1 MTSGTISFTD
11 IPHTLLNYPIE
22 ETKRKLIYSPR
33 MLQNMRLGTLI
44 KFARELKGKKPVDID
59 KIQSMGLLAVKLGQ
73 ICALRPDLL
82 EPDRCIQLQ
91 ELYSRAPTIPSENFE
106 KLLAKYTDEKF
117 RSEFK
122 HIETVPF
129 AAASIGQIHKAEL
142 NDGSRVV
149 IKIIKGDF
157 KKSFERDVKRM
168 KRWMKMGLFF
178 NPKLK
183 KVGNPIGLLNH
194 IEDYTLR
201 ELNLLNEIT
210 GKERLENLADEY
222 SEKFPMP
229 KLRFPKIWKNLSNEN
244 VLVMEE
250 VKEPTL
256 ESHLNSGTMEW
267 DDLLQ
272 LFRIHGAYMFGMGVF
287 HGDLHPGNAMMG
299 EDKNFIFIDTGAICE
314 APDHVRK
321 ALFGFFYFLAKGEL
335 KNAFDAMLT
344 MADVAPSGKTLQTYY
359 DSMFELYDGFVGTS
373 VSEVSLTQ
381 QMMKTVKAAV
391 LAGCSFGDEAFPIIR
406 SLMYMDGMVLKGH
419 PNVDLISSMGPYL
432 DEFATLIDTS
442 TLLERAPTSARK
454 MMDKNPSL
462 ISKTTA

>member
-1 MTSGTISFTD
+1 MRLR
-11 IPHTLLNYPIE
+11 TLL
-22 ETKRKLIYSPR
+22 R
-33 MLQNMRLGTLI
+33 
-44 KFARELKGKKPVDID
+44 FARELRGKKPVNID

-82 EPDRCIQLQ
+82 EPERCIQLQ
-91 ELYSRAPTIPSENFE
+91 ELYSRAPTIPEESFD
-106 KLLAKYTDEKF
+106 KLLAKYTDESF
-117 RSEFK
+117 RGNFK
-122 HIETVPF
+122 HIESKPF
-129 AAASIGQIHKAEL
+129 AAASIGQIHRAEL
-142 NDGSRVV
+142 NDGTNVV

-157 KKSFERDVKRM
+157 KKSFEKDVRRM

-210 GKERLENLADEY
+210 GKERLEKLAEKY
-222 SEKFPMP
+222 SDKFPMP
-229 KLRFPKIWKNLSNEN
+229 NLRFPKIWKELSSEN

-250 VKEPTL
+250 IKVPTL

-287 HGDLHPGNAMMG
+287 HGDLHPGNAMMS
-299 EDKNFIFIDTGAICE
+299 EDKEFIFIDTGAICE
-314 APDHVRK
+314 APEHVRK

-335 KNAFDAMLT
+335 QNAFDAMLT
-344 MADVAPSGKTLQTYY
+344 MAEVAPSGKTLQTYY

-419 PNVDLISSMGPYL
+419 PEVDLISSMGPYL

-442 TLLERAPTSARK
+442 TLLERVPKTNWK
-454 MMDKNPSL
+454 TMEKNLPL
-462 ISKTTA
+462 ITKTTA

>member
-1 MTSGTISFTD
+1 MRLR
-11 IPHTLLNYPIE
+11 TLL
-22 ETKRKLIYSPR
+22 R
-33 MLQNMRLGTLI
+33 
-44 KFARELKGKKPVDID
+44 FARELRGKKPANID

-82 EPDRCIQLQ
+82 EPERCIQLQ
-91 ELYSRAPTIPSENFE
+91 ELYSRAPTIPEESFD
-106 KLLAKYTDEKF
+106 KLLAKYTDENF
-117 RSEFK
+117 RGNFK
-122 HIETVPF
+122 KIDSKPF
-129 AAASIGQIHKAEL
+129 AAASIGQIHRAEL
-142 NDGSRVV
+142 NDGTNVV

-157 KKSFERDVKRM
+157 KKSFEKDVRRM

-178 NPKLK
+178 NPRLK

-210 GKERLENLADEY
+210 GKERLEKLAEKY
-222 SEKFPMP
+222 SDKFPMP
-229 KLRFPKIWKNLSNEN
+229 NLRFPKIWKELSSEN

-250 VKEPTL
+250 IKEPTL

-267 DDLLQ
+267 SDLLQ

-287 HGDLHPGNAMMG
+287 HGDLHPGNAMMS
-299 EDKNFIFIDTGAICE
+299 EDKEFIFIDTGAICE
-314 APDHVRK
+314 APEHVRK

-335 KNAFDAMLT
+335 QNAFDAMLT
-344 MADVAPSGKTLQTYY
+344 MAEVAPSGKTLQTYY
-359 DSMFELYDGFVGTS
+359 DSMFKLYDGFVGTS

-419 PNVDLISSMGPYL
+419 PEVDLISSMGPYL

-442 TLLERAPTSARK
+442 TLLERVPKNNWKTLEKNLPLITKTSA
-454 MMDKNPSL
+454 
-462 ISKTTA
+462 

>member
-1 MTSGTISFTD
+1 
-11 IPHTLLNYPIE
+11 
-22 ETKRKLIYSPR
+22 
-33 MLQNMRLGTLI
+33 MRLSTLVR
-44 KFARELKGKKPVDID
+44 FAKELRGKKPVDID

-73 ICALRPDLL
+73 IAALRPDLL
-82 EPDRCIQLQ
+82 EPERCIQLQ
-91 ELYSRAPTIPSENFE
+91 ELYSRAPTIPEENFD
-106 KLLAKYTDEKF
+106 KLLNKYTDSTFLENF
-117 RSEFK
+117 R
-122 HIETVPF
+122 HIDSKPF
-129 AAASIGQIHKAEL
+129 AAASIGQIHKAVL
-142 NDGSRVV
+142 KDGTNVV
-149 IKIIKGDF
+149 VKIIKGDF
-157 KKSFERDVKRM
+157 KKSFEKDVKRM

-178 NPKLK
+178 NPRLK

-210 GKERLENLADEY
+210 GKERLERLAAEY
-222 SEKFPMP
+222 QDKFPMP
-229 KLRFPKIWKNLSNEN
+229 NLKFPKIWKELSNEN

-250 VKEPTL
+250 IKEPTL

-267 DDLLQ
+267 NDLLQ
-272 LFRIHGAYMFGMGVF
+272 LFRIHGAFMFGMGVV
-287 HGDLHPGNAMMG
+287 HGDLHPGNAMMSQNK
-299 EDKNFIFIDTGAICE
+299 DFIFIDTGAICE
-314 APDHVRK
+314 APEHVRK

-406 SLMYMDGMVLKGH
+406 SLMYMDGMVLKGY
-419 PNVDLISSMGPYL
+419 PDVDLISSMGPYL

-442 TLLERAPTSARK
+442 TLLERAPITNWK
-454 MMDKNPSL
+454 MMGKNRSL
-462 ISKTTA
+462 ISKNTA

>member
-1 MTSGTISFTD
+1 MRLT
-11 IPHTLLNYPIE
+11 TLL
-22 ETKRKLIYSPR
+22 R
-33 MLQNMRLGTLI
+33 
-44 KFARELKGKKPVDID
+44 FAKELRGKKPVDID

-82 EPDRCIQLQ
+82 EPERCIQLQ
-91 ELYSRAPTIPSENFE
+91 ELYSRAPTIPEENFE
-106 KLLAKYTDEKF
+106 KLLSKYTDEDFSDNFNFIDPK
-117 RSEFK
+117 
-122 HIETVPF
+122 PF
-129 AAASIGQIHKAEL
+129 AAASIGQIHRAEL
-142 NDGSRVV
+142 KDGTKVV

-157 KKSFERDVKRM
+157 KKTFEKDVKRM
-168 KRWMKMGLFF
+168 KRWMRMGLFF

-210 GKERLENLADEY
+210 GKERLEKLAAEY

-229 KLRFPKIWKNLSNEN
+229 KLQFPKIWKELSNEN
-244 VLVMEE
+244 LLVMEE
-250 VKEPTL
+250 ITHPTL
-256 ESHLNSGTMEW
+256 ESHLNSKTMEW

-287 HGDLHPGNAMMG
+287 HGDLHPGNAMMTN
-299 EDKNFIFIDTGAICE
+299 EKDFIFIDTGAICE
-314 APDHVRK
+314 APEHVRK

-344 MADVAPSGKTLQTYY
+344 MAAVAPTGKTLQTYY

-419 PNVDLISSMGPYL
+419 PHVDLISSMGPYL

-442 TLLERAPTSARK
+442 TLLVNTQQSGWK
-454 MMDKNPSL
+454 TVDKNRPL

>member
-1 MTSGTISFTD
+1 MRLR
-11 IPHTLLNYPIE
+11 TLL
-22 ETKRKLIYSPR
+22 R
-33 MLQNMRLGTLI
+33 
-44 KFARELKGKKPVDID
+44 FARELRGKKPVNID

-82 EPDRCIQLQ
+82 EPERCIQLQ
-91 ELYSRAPTIPSENFE
+91 ELYSRAPTIPEESFD

-117 RSEFK
+117 RGNFN
-122 HIETVPF
+122 HIDSKPF
-129 AAASIGQIHKAEL
+129 AAASIGQIHRAEL
-142 NDGSRVV
+142 NDGTNVV

-157 KKSFERDVKRM
+157 KKSFEKDVRRM

-201 ELNLLNEIT
+201 ELNLLNEIS
-210 GKERLENLADEY
+210 GKERLEKLAEKY
-222 SEKFPMP
+222 SDKFPMP
-229 KLRFPKIWKNLSNEN
+229 NLRFPKIWKELSSEN

-250 VKEPTL
+250 IKEPTL

-287 HGDLHPGNAMMG
+287 HGDLHPGNAMMS
-299 EDKNFIFIDTGAICE
+299 EDKEFIFIDTGAICE
-314 APDHVRK
+314 APEHVRK

-335 KNAFDAMLT
+335 QNAFDAMLT
-344 MADVAPSGKTLQTYY
+344 MAEVAPSGKTLQTYY

-419 PNVDLISSMGPYL
+419 PEVDLISSMGPYL

-442 TLLERAPTSARK
+442 TLLERTPNTNWK
-454 MMDKNPSL
+454 TVEKNLPL
-462 ISKTTA
+462 ITKTTA

>member
-1 MTSGTISFTD
+1 
-11 IPHTLLNYPIE
+11 
-22 ETKRKLIYSPR
+22 
-33 MLQNMRLGTLI
+33 MRLSTLVR
-44 KFARELKGKKPVDID
+44 FARELRGKKPVNIE

-91 ELYSRAPTIPSENFE
+91 ELYSRAPSIPAENFD
-106 KLLAKYTDEKF
+106 KMLNKYT
-117 RSEFK
+117 SEDFK
-122 HIETVPF
+122 SNFNKIEPTPF
-129 AAASIGQIHKAEL
+129 AAASIGQIHRAEL
-142 NDGSRVV
+142 KDGTKVV
-149 IKIIKGDF
+149 VKLIKGDF

-210 GKERLENLADEY
+210 GKDRLEQLSVEY
-222 SEKFPMP
+222 NDKFPMP
-229 KLRFPKIWKNLSNEN
+229 KLRFPKIWKELSNEN

-250 VKEPTL
+250 IQDSTL
-256 ESHLNSGTMEW
+256 ESHLNAGTMEW
-267 DDLLQ
+267 EDLLQ
-272 LFRIHGAYMFGMGVF
+272 LFRIHGAFMFGMGVF
-287 HGDLHPGNAMMG
+287 HGDLHPGNAMMSSN
-299 EDKNFIFIDTGAICE
+299 KNFTFIDTGAICE

-344 MADVAPSGKTLQTYY
+344 MADVAPTGKTLQTYY

-419 PNVDLISSMGPYL
+419 PDVDLISSIGPYL

-442 TLLERAPTSARK
+442 TLLERASRSHAK
-454 MMDKNPSL
+454 AMDKNPTL
-462 ISKTTA
+462 LTQTTA

>member
-1 MTSGTISFTD
+1 MRLR
-11 IPHTLLNYPIE
+11 TLL
-22 ETKRKLIYSPR
+22 R
-33 MLQNMRLGTLI
+33 
-44 KFARELKGKKPVDID
+44 FARELRGKKPVNID

-82 EPDRCIQLQ
+82 EPERCIQLQ
-91 ELYSRAPTIPSENFE
+91 ELYSRAPTIPEESFD
-106 KLLAKYTDEKF
+106 KLLAKYTDESF
-117 RSEFK
+117 RGNFK
-122 HIETVPF
+122 HIESKPF
-129 AAASIGQIHKAEL
+129 AAASIGQIHRAEL
-142 NDGSRVV
+142 NDGTNVV

-157 KKSFERDVKRM
+157 KKSFEKDVRRM

-201 ELNLLNEIT
+201 ELNLLNEIS
-210 GKERLENLADEY
+210 GKERLEKLAEKY
-222 SEKFPMP
+222 SDKFPMP
-229 KLRFPKIWKNLSNEN
+229 NLRFPKIWKELSSEN

-250 VKEPTL
+250 IKEPTL

-267 DDLLQ
+267 NDLLQ

-287 HGDLHPGNAMMG
+287 HGDLHPGNAMMS
-299 EDKNFIFIDTGAICE
+299 EDKEFIFIDTGAICE
-314 APDHVRK
+314 APEHVRK

-335 KNAFDAMLT
+335 QNAFDAMLT
-344 MADVAPSGKTLQTYY
+344 MAEVAPSGKTLQTYY

-419 PNVDLISSMGPYL
+419 PEVDLISSMGPYL

-442 TLLERAPTSARK
+442 TLLERVPKTNWK
-454 MMDKNPSL
+454 TMEKNLPL
-462 ISKTTA
+462 ITKTTA

>member
-1 MTSGTISFTD
+1 MRLR
-11 IPHTLLNYPIE
+11 TLL
-22 ETKRKLIYSPR
+22 R
-33 MLQNMRLGTLI
+33 
-44 KFARELKGKKPVDID
+44 FARELRGKKPVNID

-82 EPDRCIQLQ
+82 EPERCIQLQ
-91 ELYSRAPTIPSENFE
+91 ELYSRAPTIPEESFD
-106 KLLAKYTDEKF
+106 KLLAKYTDENF
-117 RSEFK
+117 RGNFK
-122 HIETVPF
+122 QIDSKPF
-129 AAASIGQIHKAEL
+129 AAASIGQIHRAEL
-142 NDGSRVV
+142 NDGTSVV

-157 KKSFERDVKRM
+157 KKSFEKDVRRM

-210 GKERLENLADEY
+210 GKERLENLAEKY
-222 SEKFPMP
+222 SDKFPMP
-229 KLRFPKIWKNLSNEN
+229 NLRFPKIWKELSSEN

-250 VKEPTL
+250 IKEPTL

-287 HGDLHPGNAMMG
+287 HGDLHPGNAMMS
-299 EDKNFIFIDTGAICE
+299 EDKEFIFIDTGAICE
-314 APDHVRK
+314 APEHVRN

-335 KNAFDAMLT
+335 QNAFDAMLT
-344 MADVAPSGKTLQTYY
+344 MAEVAPSGKTLQTYY

-419 PNVDLISSMGPYL
+419 PEVDLISSMGPYL

-442 TLLERAPTSARK
+442 TLLERGPKPDWKTLE
-454 MMDKNPSL
+454 KNLPL
-462 ISKTTA
+462 ITKTTA

>member
-1 MTSGTISFTD
+1 
-11 IPHTLLNYPIE
+11 
-22 ETKRKLIYSPR
+22 
-33 MLQNMRLGTLI
+33 MRLSTLVR
-44 KFARELKGKKPVDID
+44 FAKELRGKKPVDID

-73 ICALRPDLL
+73 IAALRPDLL
-82 EPDRCIQLQ
+82 EPERCIQLQ
-91 ELYSRAPTIPSENFE
+91 ELYSRAPTIPEENFD
-106 KLLAKYTDEKF
+106 KLLNKYTDSTFLENF
-117 RSEFK
+117 R
-122 HIETVPF
+122 HIDSKPF
-129 AAASIGQIHKAEL
+129 AAASIGQIHKAVL
-142 NDGSRVV
+142 KDGTNVV
-149 IKIIKGDF
+149 VKIIKGDF
-157 KKSFERDVKRM
+157 KKSFEKDVKRM

-178 NPKLK
+178 NPRLK

-210 GKERLENLADEY
+210 GKERLERLAAEY
-222 SEKFPMP
+222 QDKFPMP
-229 KLRFPKIWKNLSNEN
+229 NLKFPKIWKELSNEN

-250 VKEPTL
+250 IKEPTL

-267 DDLLQ
+267 NDLLQ
-272 LFRIHGAYMFGMGVF
+272 LFRIHGAFMFGMGVF
-287 HGDLHPGNAMMG
+287 HGDLHPGNAMMSPNK
-299 EDKNFIFIDTGAICE
+299 DFIFIDTGAICE
-314 APDHVRK
+314 APEHVRK

-419 PNVDLISSMGPYL
+419 PDVDLISSMGPYL

-442 TLLERAPTSARK
+442 TLLERAPITNWK
-454 MMDKNPSL
+454 MMGKNRSL
-462 ISKTTA
+462 ISKNTA

>member
-1 MTSGTISFTD
+1 
-11 IPHTLLNYPIE
+11 
-22 ETKRKLIYSPR
+22 
-33 MLQNMRLGTLI
+33 MRLSTLVR
-44 KFARELKGKKPVDID
+44 FARELRGKKPVNIE

-91 ELYSRAPTIPSENFE
+91 ELYSRAPSIPAENFD
-106 KLLAKYTDEKF
+106 KLLNKYT
-117 RSEFK
+117 SEDFK
-122 HIETVPF
+122 SNFNKIEPTPF
-129 AAASIGQIHKAEL
+129 AAASIGQIHRAEL
-142 NDGSRVV
+142 KDGTKVV
-149 IKIIKGDF
+149 VKLIKGDF

-210 GKERLENLADEY
+210 GKDRLEQLAVEY
-222 SEKFPMP
+222 NDKFPMP
-229 KLRFPKIWKNLSNEN
+229 NLRFPKIWKELSNEN

-250 VKEPTL
+250 IQDSTL
-256 ESHLNSGTMEW
+256 ESHLNAGTMEW
-267 DDLLQ
+267 EDLLQ
-272 LFRIHGAYMFGMGVF
+272 LFRIHGAFMFGMGVF
-287 HGDLHPGNAMMG
+287 HGDLHPGNAMMSSN
-299 EDKNFIFIDTGAICE
+299 KNFTFIDTGAICE

-344 MADVAPSGKTLQTYY
+344 MADVAPTGKTLQTYY

-419 PNVDLISSMGPYL
+419 PDVDLISSMGPYL

-442 TLLERAPTSARK
+442 TLLERASRSHAK
-454 MMDKNPSL
+454 AMDKNPTL
-462 ISKTTA
+462 LTQTTA

>member
-1 MTSGTISFTD
+1 MRLT
-11 IPHTLLNYPIE
+11 TLL
-22 ETKRKLIYSPR
+22 R
-33 MLQNMRLGTLI
+33 
-44 KFARELKGKKPVDID
+44 FAKELRGKKPVDID

-82 EPDRCIQLQ
+82 EPERCIQLQ
-91 ELYSRAPTIPSENFE
+91 ELYSRAPTIPEENFE
-106 KLLAKYTDEKF
+106 KLLSKYTDEGFSDNFNFIDPK
-117 RSEFK
+117 
-122 HIETVPF
+122 PF
-129 AAASIGQIHKAEL
+129 AAASIGQIHRAEL
-142 NDGSRVV
+142 KDGTKVV

-157 KKSFERDVKRM
+157 KKTFEKDVKRM
-168 KRWMKMGLFF
+168 KRWMRMGLFF

-210 GKERLENLADEY
+210 GKERLEKLAAEY
-222 SEKFPMP
+222 SGKFPMP
-229 KLRFPKIWKNLSNEN
+229 KLRFPKIWKELSNEN
-244 VLVMEE
+244 LLVMEE
-250 VKEPTL
+250 IIHPTL
-256 ESHLNSGTMEW
+256 ESHLNSKTMEW

-287 HGDLHPGNAMMG
+287 HGDLHPGNAMMTN
-299 EDKNFIFIDTGAICE
+299 EKDFIFIDTGAICE
-314 APDHVRK
+314 APEHVRK

-344 MADVAPSGKTLQTYY
+344 MAAVAPTGKTLQTYY

-419 PNVDLISSMGPYL
+419 PHVDLISSMGPYL

-442 TLLERAPTSARK
+442 TLLVNTQQSGWK
-454 MMDKNPSL
+454 TVDKNRPL